1 MSLELGQIRR
11 RVQVRLSD
19 IKQAAAGR
27 REKVS
32 AAERAFA
39 PFLSNVAFPTLS
51 AVAQSLSAEGYPYK
65 VTTPGGA
72 VRMTSDRSRRTYVE
86 IRLDTTGAA
95 PQVVAEMG
103 RERGSHVFT
112 DERPVAAATPIEAI
126 TDEQVL
132 AELLELLPELI
143 ER

>member
-1 MSLELGQIRR
+1 MSLEVGQIRR

-19 IKQAAAGR
+19 IKQAAAVR

-32 AAERAFA
+32 AAERAFE

-86 IRLDTTGAA
+86 IRLDTTGAE
-95 PQVVAEMG
+95 PQVIAEMG

-112 DERPVAAATPIEAI
+112 DERPVAATTPIEAI

-132 AELLELLPELI
+132 ADLLELLPELI